1 MSLSS
6 ILGKN
11 SPVLKLL
18 FALIAL
24 VVVDQ
29 VAKTMAEGVVFNSG
43 FFLGS
48 LEWMS
53 KFYRVFCTLALL
65 ALSIT
70 VTGLLQ
76 FLTWT
81 TLRGMSYA
89 LLLLQ
94 AGFLGNG
101 IDKLLLGQ
109 VRDFIPV
116 PFTSPTL
123 VLNVA
128 DLYLWIG
135 MGMVLYFLWRRPED
149 LWPKN
154 NLRGHWLV
162 FPKSQMKMTG
172 VLMLITTLVVASCY
186 ILVLAYLR
194 NLGLPLNFKE
204 LTVSFLVFLGMIL
217 GIVFLFGIRW
227 SHRVFGPFRAVERYL
242 ETHPDSRSSFKLRD
256 SDENEC
262 VTEVLRILEGNS
274 DRLP

>member
-18 FALIAL
+18 SLLIVL
-24 VVVDQ
+24 VLIDQ
-29 VAKTMAEGVVFNSG
+29 LAKNVAQGVVFNSG

-65 ALSIT
+65 ALTIT

-109 VRDFIPV
+109 VRDFIPI

-128 DLYLWIG
+128 DLYLWVG

-186 ILVLAYLR
+186 VLVLAYLR

-217 GIVFLFGIRW
+217 GVVFLFGIRW

-274 DRLP
+274 ERLP